1 MGSKL
6 ALMGLGVACAV
17 SLLALLSR
25 QAALDARLDVLER
38 RRPPSP
44 AAPVRS
50 AEEVPVDPRVDVPAS
65 RNAPPREGP
74 AAAPPREPEAFTPA
88 QRAAVSREVERALRE
103 RRGSLAAHAFPPVT
117 DVPSLLEKELGLS
130 PAQKLKIEELWKRRE
145 EELMKLAGSGPG
157 EGGFQDFPRKIQAAE
172 ARWDETIKR
181 ELDFAQ
187 GQTYDRLRKE
197 GRLHAGVMIQ
207 VDFAKEK

>member
-6 ALMGLGVACAV
+6 ALTGLGVACAV

-50 AEEVPVDPRVDVPAS
+50 VEDVPVDPPEGVPAA
-65 RNAPPREGP
+65 RTAPPAP
-74 AAAPPREPEAFTPA
+74 APPREPEAFTPA

-103 RRGSLAAHAFPPVT
+103 RRGPLAAHAFPPVT

-130 PAQKLKIEELWKRRE
+130 PSQKLKIEELWKRRE
-145 EELMKLAGSGPG
+145 EELMKLVGSGPG

-197 GRLHAGVMIQ
+197 GRLHGGVMIQ
-207 VDFAKEK
+207 LDFAEEKK